1 MANAFIITV
10 QALSKRNTTA
20 QALYRKNKA
29 LIVALLLIVFLFGLG
44 GITVPNFLSFP
55 QVLLTIKLASF
66 IALFGLCQM
75 VVIAAGG
82 DGLDLSVGY
91 TATLTAVLTTYVMDG
106 KNANL
111 VLAIGIAIA
120 LGIAIGLLNGLF
132 AAYVKL
138 PPLVVTLA
146 MANILQG
153 AINVYTAGQ
162 NITGRP
168 SPILRVVAA
177 QSTGIF
183 PNILFLLIVVA
194 VLVMIVL
201 YKTKWGIMLFG
212 TGANERAAYLSGVS
226 IRRVRCVAF
235 VVSAT
240 LASLIGLL
248 LVGNMGMAFKDMGSN
263 YVMPSIAAAVVGGV
277 SLSGGSGNYVGVIL
291 GAVFLQTLT
300 NLLVA
305 LGWGDAGKWTGFGIV
320 LFILLIV
327 YVSNRRRR

>member
-1 MANAFIITV
+1 MANGFTIT
-10 QALSKRNTTA
+10 AS
-20 QALYRKNKA
+20 ALYGRNKA
-29 LIVALLLIVFLFGLG
+29 IIVALLLIVFLFGLG
-44 GITVPNFLSFP
+44 GATVSNFLSFP

-75 VVIAAGG
+75 IVIAAGG

-91 TATLTAVLTTYVMDG
+91 AATLTAVLTTRIMDG
-106 KNANL
+106 KNENL
-111 VLAIGIAIA
+111 MLAIAIAIA
-120 LGIAIGLLNGLF
+120 LGLVIGLLNGVF
-132 AAYVKL
+132 TAFVKL

-153 AINVYTAGQ
+153 AINVYTAGK

-168 SPILRVVAA
+168 SPILRVIAA
-177 QSTGIF
+177 RSTGIF
-183 PNILFLLIVVA
+183 PNILFLLVVVA

-201 YKTKWGIMLFG
+201 HKTKWGLILFG

-226 IRRVRCVAF
+226 IRRVRCLAF
-235 VVSAT
+235 VVSGT

-327 YVSNRRRR
+327 YVSNRRTR